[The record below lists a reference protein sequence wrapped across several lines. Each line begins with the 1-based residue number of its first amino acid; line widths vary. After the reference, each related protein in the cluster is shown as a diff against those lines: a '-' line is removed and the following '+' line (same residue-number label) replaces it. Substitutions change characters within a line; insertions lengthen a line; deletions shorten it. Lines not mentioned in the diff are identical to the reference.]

1 VNLYWL
7 TKYTQNAVVLIC
19 YLLSKFI
26 TRTTT
31 SLHGNINVDFL
42 IIQYCSLLD
51 LSYPSTKWTLFVCL
65 LLIFIRWV
73 QGLKKFQFG
82 FLGDHILCIKC
93 GPSIKFHDILTNKVE
108 TLHLPTKYSTVLSI
122 HPLEPYFAVT
132 ELCNVNPKVYVYSYP
147 QKDEIIL
154 KSKLQ
159 PDSQAL
165 SILIKQMLP
174 NWRYNSPSFPIPSI
188 MQQDF
193 HSCEILCKTN
203 LNGLHLTTFSF
214 CPTDW
219 HYLLGTDHHCIHVWQ
234 VETCDRMNSIKCK

>member
-1 VNLYWL
+1 M
-7 TKYTQNAVVLIC
+7 
-19 YLLSKFI
+19 
-26 TRTTT
+26 
-31 SLHGNINVDFL
+31 
-42 IIQYCSLLD
+42 
-51 LSYPSTKWTLFVCL
+51 SYPSTKWTLFVCL

-132 ELCNVNPKVYVYSYP
+132 ELCNVNPNVYVYSYP

-188 MQQDF
+188 MQQF
-193 HSCEILCKTN
+193 LAYLILFYLYGELNYWHKSVFWILC
-203 LNGLHLTTFSF
+203 LFQLSGLTPFVIVRVSSSDYLSQKLLAVLPSF
-214 CPTDW
+214 KFRITV
-219 HYLLGTDHHCIHVWQ
+219 I
-234 VETCDRMNSIKCK
+234 